1 MTTAAPLHCLAITGE
16 FTIFTAAAWREQ
28 MLAALA
34 AADEIEMD
42 LSQVSEI
49 DSAGLQLMVAA
60 KREATE
66 QGKVLRFSGHSAAV
80 LDTLDL
86 TDLSA
91 HFGDPVLIHSAD

>member
-1 MTTAAPLHCLAITGE
+1 MSANPNCLTLVGE
-16 FTIFTAAAWREQ
+16 LTIFTAAASREQ

-49 DSAGLQLMVAA
+49 DSAGLQLLVAA
-60 KREATE
+60 KREAALH
-66 QGKVLRFSGHSAAV
+66 GKVLHFSGHSAAV
-80 LDTLDL
+80 LDALDL

-91 HFGDPVLIHSAD
+91 HFGDPVLIHSPD